1 MGMEAKCNGRGMR
14 DGGSLRHMLGGV
26 SKPRERDRDGLN
38 KEKRQRRPFIER

>member
-26 SKPRERDRDGLN
+26 SKPREKDRDRDGLN
-38 KEKRQRRPFIER
+38 KEEGKGAPL